1 MAGAIAITG
10 ANGFVGRALCTSL
23 RAQGRTVVPLV
34 RTAESSPPDGARV
47 VGDIGPDTP
56 WSDALK
62 GVDCVVHCAAR
73 VHVMH
78 DEDPDPRGA
87 FRRVNVDGTRAVAVA
102 AAAAGVRRLV
112 FVSSL
117 KVHGDQTLPG
127 APFHAKSVPAP
138 QDAYGQSKWE
148 AEQALWAVAATTGL
162 EIVVVRPPLV
172 YGPGAKANF
181 LRLMQWV
188 ARGLPLPLGGIHN
201 RRSLLALG
209 NLTDLLQICIDHPAA
224 AGQTLLASDD
234 HDMSTPELIRGLAA
248 AMGRP
253 ARLLPV
259 PVSWLRLAGRLTG
272 QTPQIERLT
281 GSLQVDIGHTREVLS
296 WTPPWTVQQGLKL
309 TVQDVKG

>member
-1 MAGAIAITG
+1 MAGVIAVTG
-10 ANGFVGRALCTSL
+10 ASGFVGRALCASMRT
-23 RAQGRTVVPLV
+23 QGRTVVPLV
-34 RTAESSPPDGARV
+34 RTADQTHPAGARAI
-47 VGDIGPDTP
+47 GDIGPDTD
-56 WSDALK
+56 WTHALR

-73 VHVMH
+73 VHVVH
-78 DEDPDPRGA
+78 DEHPDPLGA
-87 FRRVNVDGTRAVAVA
+87 FRRVNVDGTRALAMA

-117 KVHGDQTLPG
+117 KVHGEQTLPG
-127 APFHAKSVPAP
+127 APFHARSTPAP

-148 AEQALWAVAATTGL
+148 AEQALWAVSATTGL

-201 RRSLLALG
+201 RRSLLALD

-234 HDMSTPELIRGLAA
+234 HDMSTPELIRGLAT

-296 WTPPWTVQQGLKL
+296 WTPPWTVQQALKL
-309 TVQDVKG
+309 AVQDLRG